1 MNILYYVL
9 SFLAISNIVTLVLFI
24 HSRHSYRKLM
34 QKSLRQDEE
43 CHKLV
48 EPVVFESVEAMDDM
62 SEKLL
67 QKLQKSMEQDKLYL
81 KPELSIQDLA
91 RELGT
96 NKTTLSHVINVYLH
110 QNFSTLLNSY
120 RIKESID
127 LLSDPKLFQEK
138 MEVIGEMCG
147 YCSRQV
153 FHKAFKK
160 EMGITPNHF
169 RTIQKATVRQ
179 EKRQGQF

>member
-1 MNILYYVL
+1 
-9 SFLAISNIVTLVLFI
+9 
-24 HSRHSYRKLM
+24 M

-110 QNFSTLLNSY
+110 QNFSSLLNSY

-127 LLSDPKLFQEK
+127 LLSDPKFFQEK

-147 YCSRQV
+147 YSSRQV